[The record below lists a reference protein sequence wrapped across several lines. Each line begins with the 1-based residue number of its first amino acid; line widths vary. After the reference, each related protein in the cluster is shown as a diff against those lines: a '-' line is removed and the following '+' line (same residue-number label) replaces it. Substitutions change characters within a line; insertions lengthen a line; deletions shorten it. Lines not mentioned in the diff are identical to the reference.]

1 MTSLNLL
8 RDPWIP
14 VVMRDGS
21 RHVIAAWQMADPNIA
36 ALDWPRM
43 DLNIACLELLIG
55 LVYLADP
62 PEDDD
67 DWAERRTL
75 DPERLRERLVRFESA
90 FNLLGEGPRFL
101 QDLEPLSGEPSAPD
115 MLFIDSA
122 GESTEKNN
130 ADLMTWRARYP
141 RLSLPM
147 AAMVLY
153 AFQAFAPLG
162 GAGNRT
168 SMRGGGP
175 QTTLVNP
182 GGSLWALIWA
192 NVPNGEPASSPNVLP
207 WMQKTVV
214 SSKGEQVWP
223 QDRHPAEAFF
233 GMPRRLRLI
242 EQDGAITGVV
252 QRPHGNNYA
261 GWEHPLTPHYRMK
274 VGAELLP
281 RHPPAGVFGYRH
293 WLGIVAADEKQ
304 EKDGL
309 RQRAKVVRGWW
320 SRSRYLDDS
329 HAEVM
334 VVGWAMSNMKP
345 LDYSFSTAPL
355 IELTQAAALSLPGL
369 VEAADQFALALRQA
383 LRPVLAE
390 GEAREAVREE
400 FFIRSQADFEARV
413 RELQQGHA
421 PAEVSRRWR
430 DVTQRLTLGLFDTQ
444 ALPGLSERDPKEQQD
459 IVTERQ
465 RLLANLRGHGKY
477 GKQAYAALDLPPETK
492 NTLQEEPA
500 AS

>member
-1 MTSLNLL
+1 MPDGTRREITSWQIADSDIVALN
-8 RDPWIP
+8 
-14 VVMRDGS
+14 
-21 RHVIAAWQMADPNIA
+21 
-36 ALDWPRM
+36 WPRM
-43 DLNIACLELLIG
+43 DLNIAGLELLIG

-62 PEDDD
+62 PQDDD
-67 DWAERRTL
+67 AWYERRMP
-75 DPERLRERLVRFESA
+75 DPERLRERLARFEPA

-101 QDLEPLSGEPSAPD
+101 QDLEPLAGEPNPPD

-147 AAMVLY
+147 AAMALY
-153 AFQAFAPLG
+153 VFQAFAPAG
-162 GAGNRT
+162 GSGNRT

-182 GGSLWALIWA
+182 GGGLWSLIWA
-192 NVPNGEPASSPNVLP
+192 NVPNGESAPSPNILP
-207 WMQKTVV
+207 WMQKTVL

-293 WLGIVAADEKQ
+293 WLGIVAADKKQ
-304 EKDGL
+304 EDAGL
-309 RQRAKVVRGWW
+309 RKRARVVSGWW
-320 SRSRYLDDS
+320 SRSKYLG
-329 HAEVM
+329 APLLEVI
-334 VVGWAMSNMKP
+334 VAGWAMSNMKP
-345 LDYSFSTAPL
+345 MDYSYSTAPL
-355 IELTQAAALSLPGL
+355 IELTEAAALALPGL

-390 GEAREAVREE
+390 GESREAVREE
-400 FFIRSQADFEARV
+400 FFIRSQTDFEV
-413 RELQQGHA
+413 RMHELHQGSA
-421 PAEVSRRWR
+421 PPVVARRWR
-430 DVTQRLTLGLFDTQ
+430 DLTQRLVLELFDTH
-444 ALPGLSERDPKEQQD
+444 ALPGLSERDPKDQQD

-492 NTLQEEPA
+492 KPLQEEPA
-500 AS
+500 AA

>member
-1 MTSLNLL
+1 MNLHLL

-14 VVMRDGS
+14 VVMHDGS
-21 RHVIAAWQMADPNIA
+21 RRTIAPWQMADADIA

-43 DLNIACLELLIG
+43 DLNIACMELLIG
-55 LVYLADP
+55 LVRLADP
-62 PEDDD
+62 PEDDE
-67 DWAERRTL
+67 DWHERRAPN
-75 DPERLRERLVRFESA
+75 PERLRERLAHFEPA
-90 FNLLGEGPRFL
+90 FNLLGEGPCFL
-101 QDLEPLSGEPSAPD
+101 QDLESLAGQPNAPD

-141 RLSLPM
+141 RLSLPL
-147 AAMVLY
+147 AAMALY
-153 AFQAFAPLG
+153 AFQAFAPSG

-182 GGSLWALIWA
+182 GGGLWALVWA
-192 NVPNGEPASSPNVLP
+192 NVPNGAPAPSPDVLP
-207 WMQKTVV
+207 WMQRTVV
-214 SSKGEQVWP
+214 SSKGEQVWA

-242 EQDGAITGVV
+242 EQDGHITGVV
-252 QRPHGNNYA
+252 QRPHGSNYA
-261 GWEHPLTPHYRMK
+261 GWEHPLTPYYRMK

-293 WLGIVAADEKQ
+293 WLGTVAADEKQ
-304 EKDGL
+304 EHQGL
-309 RQRAKVVRGWW
+309 RQRAQAVRGWW
-320 SRSRYLDDS
+320 PRSRYLDEPR
-329 HAEVM
+329 AEVI
-334 VVGWAMSNMKP
+334 VAGWAMSNMKP
-345 LDYSFSTAPL
+345 LDFSFSNAPL
-355 IELTQAAALSLPGL
+355 IQLSETAALALPGL
-369 VEAADQFALALRQA
+369 VNAADQFALALRQA

-390 GEAREAVREE
+390 GEAREAVREA

-413 RELQQGHA
+413 RELQQGEA
-421 PAEVSRRWR
+421 PADVARRWR
-430 DVTQRLTLGLFDTQ
+430 DLTHRLALSLFDTQ
-444 ALPGLSERDPKEQQD
+444 ALPGLSERDPKDQQD

-477 GKQAYAALDLPPETK
+477 GKQAYEALDLPPETK
-492 NTLQEEPA
+492 KRQQEEPV

>member
-1 MTSLNLL
+1 MH
-8 RDPWIP
+8 
-14 VVMRDGS
+14 DGS
-21 RHVIAAWQMADPNIA
+21 RRVIAAWQMTDPNIA

-67 DWAERRTL
+67 DWAERRTP
-75 DPERLRERLVRFESA
+75 DPERLRERLARFEAA

-101 QDLEPLSGEPSAPD
+101 QDLEPLAGEPSAPD

-141 RLSLPM
+141 RLPLPM
-147 AAMVLY
+147 AAMALY

-175 QTTLVNP
+175 QTTLVKP
-182 GGSLWALIWA
+182 GGGLWALIWV

-233 GMPRRLRLI
+233 GMPRRLRLM

-261 GWEHPLTPHYRMK
+261 GWEHPLTPHYRRK

-320 SRSRYLDDS
+320 PRSRYLDDS
-329 HAEVM
+329 HAEVI
-334 VVGWAMSNMKP
+334 VAGWAMSNMKP

-355 IELTQAAALSLPGL
+355 IELTEAAASALPGL
-369 VEAADQFALALRQA
+369 VEAADQFALALRKA
-383 LRPVLAE
+383 LRPVLAKDE
-390 GEAREAVREE
+390 VRGDKRGKLSRVLLEAREAVREE
-400 FFIRSQADFEARV
+400 FFIRSQPDFEARV

-421 PAEVSRRWR
+421 PAEVARRWR
-430 DVTQRLTLGLFDTQ
+430 DLTQRLALDLFDTQ
-444 ALPGLSERDPKEQQD
+444 ALPGLSERDPKGQQD

-465 RLLANLRGHGKY
+465 RLLATLRGHGEY

-492 NTLQEEPA
+492 KTPQEEPA

>member
-1 MTSLNLL
+1 MH
-8 RDPWIP
+8 
-14 VVMRDGS
+14 DGS
-21 RHVIAAWQMADPNIA
+21 RRVIAAWQMTDPNIA

-67 DWAERRTL
+67 DWAERRMP
-75 DPERLRERLVRFESA
+75 DPERLRERLVRFEPA

-101 QDLEPLSGEPSAPD
+101 QDLEALAGEPSAPD

-141 RLSLPM
+141 RLPLPM
-147 AAMVLY
+147 AAMALY
-153 AFQAFAPLG
+153 AFQAFAPSG

-182 GGSLWALIWA
+182 GGGLWALIWA
-192 NVPNGEPASSPNVLP
+192 NVPNGEPASLPNVLP

-233 GMPRRLRLI
+233 GMPRRLRLV

-252 QRPHGNNYA
+252 QRKHGNKYA
-261 GWEHPLTPHYRMK
+261 GWVHPLTPYYRNK
-274 VGAELLP
+274 VGEDLLP

-320 SRSRYLDDS
+320 PRSRYLDDS
-329 HAEVM
+329 HAEVI
-334 VVGWAMSNMKP
+334 VAGWAMSNMKP

-355 IELTQAAALSLPGL
+355 IELTKAAALALPGL

-390 GEAREAVREE
+390 GEVREAVREE

-430 DVTQRLTLGLFDTQ
+430 DLTQRLALDLFDTQ
-444 ALPGLSERDPKEQQD
+444 ALPGLSERDPQDQQD

-477 GKQAYAALDLPPETK
+477 GKQAYAALDLPPEMKKTP
-492 NTLQEEPA
+492 QEEPA

>member
-1 MTSLNLL
+1 
-8 RDPWIP
+8 
-14 VVMRDGS
+14 MRDGS
-21 RHVIAAWQMADPNIA
+21 RRVIAAWQMADPDIV

-55 LVYLADP
+55 LVYLADS

-67 DWAERRTL
+67 DWAERRTP
-75 DPERLRERLVRFESA
+75 DPERLRERLARFEPA

-101 QDLEPLSGEPSAPD
+101 QDLEPLTGEPSAPD

-141 RLSLPM
+141 RLPLPM
-147 AAMVLY
+147 AAMALY
-153 AFQAFAPLG
+153 AFQAFAPAG
-162 GAGNRT
+162 GKGNRT

-182 GGSLWALIWA
+182 GGGLWSLIWA
-192 NVPNGEPASSPNVLP
+192 NVPNGEPAPSPDFLP

-214 SSKGEQVWP
+214 SSSEASKVWP

-293 WLGIVAADEKQ
+293 WLGIVAADKKQ
-304 EKDGL
+304 EDAGL
-309 RQRAKVVRGWW
+309 RKRARVVSGWW
-320 SRSRYLDDS
+320 SRSKYLGAPS
-329 HAEVM
+329 LEVI
-334 VVGWAMSNMKP
+334 VAGWVMSNMKP

-355 IELTQAAALSLPGL
+355 IELTEAAALALPGL

-400 FFIRSQADFEARV
+400 FFIRSQTDFEARV

-421 PAEVSRRWR
+421 PAEVARRWR
-430 DVTQRLTLGLFDTQ
+430 DLTQRLALDLFDTQ
-444 ALPGLSERDPKEQQD
+444 ALPGLSERDPKDQQD

-492 NTLQEEPA
+492 KTLQEEPA